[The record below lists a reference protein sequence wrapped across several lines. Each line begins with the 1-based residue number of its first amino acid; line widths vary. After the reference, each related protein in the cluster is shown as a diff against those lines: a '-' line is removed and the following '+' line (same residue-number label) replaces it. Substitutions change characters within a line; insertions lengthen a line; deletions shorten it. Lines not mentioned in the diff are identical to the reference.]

1 MQAYVEDLEN
11 IIDIGAIKSAGL
23 KIGADALGGS
33 GLHYWDAIAAKY
45 GLTIDVM
52 NCQYDPTFKFMT
64 MDKDGEI
71 RMDCSSAYAMKSLI
85 GLKQG
90 YDVAFGNDPD
100 FDRHGIVTPGA
111 GLMES
116 NCYLAVAI
124 WFLFQHRKRWSRD
137 LAVGKTIVSSS
148 MIDKVAGHL
157 GVGLFEVPV
166 GIKWFVDGLVDK
178 KLAFGG
184 EESAGAVFIRR
195 DGELWATDKDG
206 IIMSL
211 LAAEITAVLK
221 KDPGEIYRELEN
233 KFGRHVYARI
243 DVKTTPEQ
251 KEILSRLS
259 SDNISAAELA
269 GDKIVAIQT
278 AAPGNNVKI
287 GGVKVITQNGWFA
300 ARPSG
305 TEAIY
310 KVYAES
316 VLSRQ
321 HLLQIQTEAERI
333 VNQALGT

>member
-1 MQAYVEDLEN
+1 V
-11 IIDIGAIKSAGL
+11 
-23 KIGADALGGS
+23 
-33 GLHYWDAIAAKY
+33 
-45 GLTIDVM
+45 
-52 NCQYDPTFKFMT
+52 
-64 MDKDGEI
+64 
-71 RMDCSSAYAMKSLI
+71 
-85 GLKQG
+85 
-90 YDVAFGNDPD
+90 FGK
-100 FDRHGIVTPGA
+100 PG
-111 GLMES
+111 
-116 NCYLAVAI
+116 
-124 WFLFQHRKRWSRD
+124 
-137 LAVGKTIVSSS
+137 
-148 MIDKVAGHL
+148 
-157 GVGLFEVPV
+157 
-166 GIKWFVDGLVDK
+166 
-178 KLAFGG
+178 
-184 EESAGAVFIRR
+184 
-195 DGELWATDKDG
+195 
-206 IIMSL
+206 
-211 LAAEITAVLK
+211 
-221 KDPGEIYRELEN
+221 N